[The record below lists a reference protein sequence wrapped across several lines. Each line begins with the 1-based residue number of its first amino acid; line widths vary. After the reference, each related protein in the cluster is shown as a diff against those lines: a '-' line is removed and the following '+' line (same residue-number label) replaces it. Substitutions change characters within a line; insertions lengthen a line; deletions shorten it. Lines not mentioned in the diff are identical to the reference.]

1 MFHLRFVSAL
11 SQYVYVPFMSRL
23 CSSLILSSVPS
34 SVPSFVLSSVSS
46 LVPVLVPSLPSGV
59 SFVPSSV
66 LSLRPNRFC
75 LGFCLRF
82 RLRFNLPF
90 LLPSLLQ
97 FRLRSD
103 PYLTSY
109 HPILS
114 MQNPWSI
121 VQADTFLSLKLVTHD
136 LVLPSLAV

>member
-1 MFHLRFVSAL
+1 
-11 SQYVYVPFMSRL
+11 MSWL

-82 RLRFNLPF
+82 RLQFNLP
-90 LLPSLLQ
+90 LLLQ
-97 FRLRSD
+97 FRFRSD

-121 VQADTFLSLKLVTHD
+121 VQADTFLSLKLVTPD